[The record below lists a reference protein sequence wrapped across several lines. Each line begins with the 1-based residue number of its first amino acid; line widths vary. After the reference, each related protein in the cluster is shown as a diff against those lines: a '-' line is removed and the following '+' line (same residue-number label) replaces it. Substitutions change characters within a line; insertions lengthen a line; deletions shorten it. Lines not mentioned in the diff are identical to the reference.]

1 MELGKTRLG
10 ILMDRLEC
18 EPYLFD
24 TITNL
29 AEDPNLELY
38 LLQNNTKG
46 SEPLIQKIANRIRDD
61 GIFRFIDLALFIL
74 ITSVE
79 RKIIG
84 SIATFNEFSEQFI
97 EKRLDAKIFAG
108 TVLLTPLYSKT
119 KITKRNILVLY
130 SDADIEKIHAL
141 ELDLILRGNGTGI
154 YQGKILSVS
163 KRGVISFHH
172 GDNRWNRGG
181 PPGFWE
187 IYFKKPDTGFV
198 IQILNEKIDDGD
210 VIFRGEVATQ
220 VLYTLN
226 FGHIL
231 RVARPFMER
240 IIKDYAATGTLPA
253 TLPKTPYSNTVHKV
267 PKLTETLTYV
277 ARTATMFTAFILTR
291 KVLRIIPRW
300 SVAFVRSDWK
310 TANLSKAIVVKSPP
324 GRFLADP
331 FVATINNQTVIFVE
345 DYNYSTK
352 RGTISAIPIFP
363 DGSYNIV
370 ADVITEKFHLSFPY
384 LFEFGGTLYMIPE
397 SYQAKAIRL
406 YKCVRFPYQWE
417 YLYDIMQDVV
427 AADTVVF
434 EHSDKWWM
442 LTNIAPDGTTEL
454 GSQLCVFSATSP
466 LRKEWQPHPKN
477 PICFSPEFGRNGGV
491 LRDADGTIFRVRQ
504 KQGFNQYGMMF
515 SIAEITRLD
524 TECYEE
530 EFYCEVEPKF
540 FPGLIGT
547 HHMYSAGGITVFDF
561 LKEEN
566 TR

>member
-1 MELGKTRLG
+1 
-10 ILMDRLEC
+10 MDRLEC

-29 AEDPNLELY
+29 AEDPNIELY

-46 SEPLIQKIANRIRDD
+46 SETLIKKVANRIRDD

-84 SIATFNEFSEQFI
+84 SIAIFNEFSEQFI

-108 TVLLTPLYSKT
+108 TVLLTPVFSKT
-119 KITKRNILVLY
+119 KITKRNILVSY
-130 SDADIEKIHAL
+130 NDADIEKIHAL
-141 ELDLILRGNGTGI
+141 GLDLILRGNGTGI

-163 KRGVISFHH
+163 KRGIISFHH

-220 VLYTLN
+220 VLYSLN

-253 TLPKTPYSNTVHKV
+253 TLPKTPYSNTVLKV

-277 ARTATMFTAFILTR
+277 ARTATMFTTFVLTR

-331 FVATINNQTVIFVE
+331 FVATINNQTVMFVE

-352 RGTISAIPIFP
+352 QGTISAIRIFP

-370 ADVITEKFHLSFPY
+370 IDVIREKFHLSFPY
-384 LFEFGGTLYMIPE
+384 LFEFEGTLYIIPE
-397 SYQAKAIRL
+397 SHQAKAIRL

-454 GSQLCVFSATSP
+454 DSQLCVFSATSP
-466 LRKEWQPHPKN
+466 LSKEWQPHAKN
-477 PICFSPEFGRNGGV
+477 PICFSPGVGRNGGV

-504 KQGFNQYGMMF
+504 KQGYNQYGMMF
-515 SIAEITRLD
+515 SIAKITRLN
-524 TECYEE
+524 TEGYEE